1 MITEQEFLEAIKIIR
16 KYNLQ
21 VERMTEESLR
31 ETGIM
36 KTPFEIESNWQKHF
50 PTMNIRLW
58 NILMYNYENVRICD
72 ILIKDLRRTRNVG
85 AKTLFEFC
93 ELTGREL

>member
-1 MITEQEFLEAIKIIR
+1 MITEQEFLEAITTIR
-16 KYNLQ
+16 KYRLQ
-21 VERMTEESLR
+21 VEQMTEESLR

-50 PTMNIRLW
+50 PKMNIRLW
-58 NILMYNYENVRICD
+58 NILIYSFENVRICD

-85 AKTLFEFC
+85 YKTLFEFC
-93 ELTGREL
+93 RLTGREL